1 MIEPLHSSLGESE
14 TLPLKKRGQAKW
26 LTPEIPALWEAE
38 ASGSQGQEIETILAY
53 MGASAAGNM
62 AKFALNQNL
71 PDLGGPRLCPV
82 PAARGARSP
91 SSPYSVETPYGFHLD
106 LDFLKYVEELERG
119 PAARRAPGPPP
130 ARRPRAPRP
139 SLAGA
144 RSPGAWTSS
153 ESLASDDGG
162 APGVLS
168 PGAPSGLLMPPLSP
182 RAPVRNPRVEHTL
195 RETSRRLE
203 MAQAHE
209 RAPSPGR
216 GVPHS
221 PRGSGRS
228 SPAPNL
234 APASPGPAQLQLVRE
249 QMAAALRRLREL
261 EDQARALPE
270 LQEQVRALRAE
281 KARLL
286 AGRAQ
291 PEPDWEA
298 EARPDKLAQLR
309 RLTER
314 LATSERGVRAK
325 ASPRADGA
333 DGLATGRSEGALQV
347 LDGSVGSLDG
357 TPQIREVAAEAVP
370 ETREVGAQAVAETQ
384 EASVEAAPE
393 TVEADAWVTE
403 ALLGLPAAVERELE
417 LLRASLEHQRG
428 VSELL
433 RGRLRELEEAREAA
447 EEAAAARVQ
456 PCEATTQT
464 SWSCAEKATQTEPPA
479 EASFLTQEGPP
490 RSTERDRAVAPAG
503 ILKSIMK
510 KRDGT
515 PGAQPSSGPKSLQFV
530 GVLNGEYES
539 SSSEDASDS
548 DGDSENGGAKPPGSS
563 SGSGDDSGGGSDSG
577 TPGPP
582 SGRDIQDPEPEA
594 EAESQ
599 PVAQGRCEL
608 SPRLREACAA
618 LQRQLSRPRGVA
630 RDSGAVRLV
639 AQEWFRVSSQRRSQ
653 AEPVARM
660 LEGVRSLGPELL
672 AHVVNLADG
681 NGNTALHYSVS
692 HGNLVIASL
701 LLDTGVCEVNRQ
713 NRAGYSPLMLAALTS
728 VGREEEDMAVVQRLF
743 CMGNVNAKASQTGQ
757 TALMLA
763 ISHGRK
769 DMVAALLACGA
780 DVNAQDADG
789 ATALMC
795 ASEYGRLDTVQL
807 LLAQPGCD
815 PAILDNV
822 RPHNRAGILGGG
834 GTMAWLRKLTV
845 PNILQEGTSAL
856 AIALEAEQDE
866 VAALLH
872 AHLSSGQ
879 PDTQTQS
886 SPDSQSAT
894 PGEGEC
900 SDNGENAQA
909 Q

>member
-1 MIEPLHSSLGESE
+1 
-14 TLPLKKRGQAKW
+14 
-26 LTPEIPALWEAE
+26 
-38 ASGSQGQEIETILAY
+38 
-53 MGASAAGNM
+53 M

-91 SSPYSVETPYGFHLD
+91 SSPYWVETPYGFHLD

-119 PAARRAPGPPP
+119 PAARRALGPPP
-130 ARRPRAPRP
+130 ARPPRAPRP

-168 PGAPSGLLMPPLSP
+168 PGASSGLLVPSLSP
-182 RAPVRNPRVEHTL
+182 CAPVRNPRVEHTL
-195 RETSRRLE
+195 QETSRRLE

-209 RAPSPGR
+209 RSPSPGR
-216 GVPHS
+216 GIPRS
-221 PRGSGRS
+221 PCGSGRS

-291 PEPDWEA
+291 PEPDGEA
-298 EARPDKLAQLR
+298 EGRPDKLAQLR

-325 ASPRADGA
+325 ASPWADSS
-333 DGLATGRSEGALQV
+333 DGLAAGQSEGAVQV
-347 LDGSVGSLDG
+347 LDASVVILDG
-357 TPQIREVAAEAVP
+357 TPRIREVAAEAVP
-370 ETREVGAQAVAETQ
+370 ETREEGAQAVPETQ
-384 EASVEAAPE
+384 EAGVEAVPE
-393 TVEADAWVTE
+393 TVEADTWVTE

-447 EEAAAARVQ
+447 EEAAAAATARVQ
-456 PCEATTQT
+456 SCEATTQT
-464 SWSCAEKATQTEPPA
+464 PWSCAQKAAQTEPLA

-490 RSTERDRAVAPAG
+490 RSTERDRAVATAG

-548 DGDSENGGAKPPGSS
+548 DGDSENGGAKPSGSS

-582 SGRDIQDPEPEA
+582 SGTDIQDPEPEA

-608 SPRLREACAA
+608 SPRLREACAV

-672 AHVVNLADG
+672 EHVVNLADG

-701 LLDTGVCEVNRQ
+701 LMDTGVCEVNRQ

-728 VGREEEDMAVVQRLF
+728 VGREKEDMAVVERLF

-795 ASEYGRLDTVQL
+795 ASEYGRLDTVRL

-815 PAILDNV
+815 PAILDN
-822 RPHNRAGILGGG
+822 
-834 GTMAWLRKLTV
+834 
-845 PNILQEGTSAL
+845 EGTSAL

-886 SPDSQSAT
+886 SPGSQSAT

>member
-1 MIEPLHSSLGESE
+1 
-14 TLPLKKRGQAKW
+14 
-26 LTPEIPALWEAE
+26 
-38 ASGSQGQEIETILAY
+38 
-53 MGASAAGNM
+53 M
-62 AKFALNQNL
+62 A
-71 PDLGGPRLCPV
+71 PTC
-82 PAARGARSP
+82 ARP

-106 LDFLKYVEELERG
+106 LDFLKYVEELEHG
-119 PAARRAPGPPP
+119 PAARRALGPLPTRP
-130 ARRPRAPRP
+130 PRALRP

-162 APGVLS
+162 APVVLS
-168 PGAPSGLLMPPLSP
+168 PGAPSGLLMPPMSP
-182 RAPVRNPRVEHTL
+182 RAPHTL

-203 MAQAHE
+203 MAQAQE

-216 GVPHS
+216 GVPRS

-228 SPAPNL
+228 SPALNL

-270 LQEQVRALRAE
+270 LQEQ

-291 PEPDWEA
+291 PEPDGEA

-314 LATSERGVRAK
+314 LITSERGVRAK
-325 ASPRADGA
+325 ASPRADGP
-333 DGLATGRSEGALQV
+333 DRLAAGQSEGALQV
-347 LDGSVGSLDG
+347 LDAS
-357 TPQIREVAAEAVP
+357 IREVAAEAVP
-370 ETREVGAQAVAETQ
+370 DTREVGAQAVPETQ
-384 EASVEAAPE
+384 EAGVEAAPK
-393 TVEADAWVTE
+393 TVEADTWVTE
-403 ALLGLPAAVERELE
+403 VMLGLPAAVERELE

-433 RGRLRELEEAREAA
+433 RGRLRESEEVREAV
-447 EEAAAARVQ
+447 EAAAAAA
-456 PCEATTQT
+456 ATTQT
-464 SWSCAEKATQTEPPA
+464 SWSFPTWSLGPGLLGSALELSALISSPP
-479 EASFLTQEGPP
+479 
-490 RSTERDRAVAPAG
+490 G

-515 PGAQPSSGPKSLQFV
+515 PAAQPSSGPKSLQFV

-548 DGDSENGGAKPPGSS
+548 DGDSGNGGAKAPGSS

-582 SGRDIQDPEPEA
+582 SGGDTQDPEPET
-594 EAESQ
+594 EAECQ

-630 RDSGAVRLV
+630 RDSSLPIPSSLTTTSWTIANVIFVPSLQGAGRLV

-660 LEGVRSLGPELL
+660 LEGVRSLGLELL
-672 AHVVNLADG
+672 THVVNLADG

-692 HGNLVIASL
+692 HGNLVISSL

-728 VGREEEDMAVVQRLF
+728 VGREKEDMAVVQRLF

-815 PAILDNV
+815 PAILDN
-822 RPHNRAGILGGG
+822 
-834 GTMAWLRKLTV
+834 
-845 PNILQEGTSAL
+845 EGTSAL

-879 PDTQTQS
+879 PDTQVRTGKSRIPTRQRGS
-886 SPDSQSAT
+886 RVKETTRHSHPLA
-894 PGEGEC
+894 PRVPHLVK
-900 SDNGENAQA
+900 ENAVTMERTPRLSELPHLAHYTWLWEDLSHLSLWRTEGSRVLCSEANTGRRERRFQLG
-909 Q
+909 